1 MDKLTKP
8 PFVNSILSADR
19 RLAVVA
25 LTVREKNL
33 GSSDRSSLVRGLER
47 EKIAVE
53 SSGLF
58 QAQLAGYPVHRVYL
72 AEHVASE
79 TRRLLPWAL
88 AVAVVLLAMIFRSWV
103 GVLGPL
109 LGAGLAVIWTR
120 GLMALTG
127 LEPNVFTPALF
138 LLVGLMAV
146 SHAVHLLACHRKKTG
161 TGTAPSVAAREA
173 LVEKAGPCGIT
184 SLTTALVFAGLSL
197 TGIPLVANFGLA
209 VGLGSLSAWGVTLLL
224 VPPTL
229 SRFRQPAKSQAPSAH
244 WFSLSEWTRRHS
256 VPLLVA
262 FAGLTMLFV
271 IGAMRVRVNSPLLAD
286 LSSDHPVRQAND
298 LLEKRLGGA
307 IPLDL
312 LVPPP
317 TGPTISAYAPERMG
331 QVEALAA
338 DLRELPGILSVS
350 SPTDLLRQL
359 YPLLENVPAEDA
371 LMLMPSALLLVPEQ
385 ARHWV
390 DEQDHVMRL
399 SLRIANIDTADAM
412 ALFETIREKYATRL
426 GTENPPELTGQGYLG
441 QRVNHQLVEH
451 FLHSFWVGLALVL
464 LVLAVAL
471 RSPRLALSGLLPNL
485 FPLVVVVGVMGFVG
499 IELRYTSALA
509 ITVVFGL
516 ASASI
521 LLFLPVLL

>member
-1 MDKLTKP
+1 MEDFFPRDTPEWCAYEGYRESFGRDDRTALVLLESPEPIGLAEMSAIDSLTNRLEAWPKAERVVSPSNVQVPLRMADGEVRLERAFAPGAPGKLEDAMDKLTKP

-33 GSSDRSSLVRGLER
+33 SFSDRERLVRGLEQ

-58 QAQLAGYPVHRVYL
+58 QVQLAGYPVHRVYL

-88 AVAVVLLAMIFRSWV
+88 AVAMVLLAMIFRSWV

-109 LGAGLAVIWTR
+109 LGAGLAVLWTR

-127 LEPNVFTPALF
+127 LEPNIFAPALF

-161 TGTAPSVAAREA
+161 AGTAPAVAAGEA

-229 SRFRQPAKSQAPSAH
+229 ARFRQPAKSQPTSDP
-244 WFSLSEWTRRHS
+244 WFSWGEWTRRRS

-262 FAGLTMLFV
+262 FAGLTMLFA

-298 LLEKRLGGA
+298 LLEKRLCGA
-307 IPLDL
+307 IPLEL

-317 TGPTISAYAPERMG
+317 AGPSISAYAPERM
-331 QVEALAA
+331 
-338 DLRELPGILSVS
+338 S
-350 SPTDLLRQL
+350 
-359 YPLLENVPAEDA
+359 
-371 LMLMPSALLLVPEQ
+371 
-385 ARHWV
+385 
-390 DEQDHVMRL
+390 
-399 SLRIANIDTADAM
+399 
-412 ALFETIREKYATRL
+412 
-426 GTENPPELTGQGYLG
+426 
-441 QRVNHQLVEH
+441 
-451 FLHSFWVGLALVL
+451 
-464 LVLAVAL
+464 
-471 RSPRLALSGLLPNL
+471 
-485 FPLVVVVGVMGFVG
+485 
-499 IELRYTSALA
+499 
-509 ITVVFGL
+509 
-516 ASASI
+516 
-521 LLFLPVLL
+521 